1 MLGRR
6 FGFGGCKNKGFLV
19 DFAASEAEDDYDDE
33 DDAMV
38 TMMMMM
44 MMWMRTMAERCVS
57 RALVVV
63 D

>member
-1 MLGRR
+1 M
-6 FGFGGCKNKGFLV
+6 GGCKNKGFLV

-44 MMWMRTMAERCVS
+44 VWMRTMAERCVS
-57 RALVVV
+57 RAPVVV